1 MKDSV
6 WYNKLWHNKMQE
18 LPVEGDANA
27 AWQKMQA
34 LLDDNMPASPPNGI
48 NKPGRSLGYNLMLL
62 AAAAILAALLY
73 YAGTRLLGGN
83 KPVVEKS
90 QKHVNLN
97 NAGYKNARQKAVSI
111 SENIKAS
118 GNNLPASKNNEA
130 GNNTSINTTNNA
142 SSTTE
147 SAGTE
152 SKVST
157 ISKKNKGNPDNAS
170 FVSGAS
176 TNRRNHL
183 QANQTKN
190 GKPAFAA
197 HAGNSYVTT
206 SGVFRQS
213 NRTSKYFTSKTNK
226 NTALVS
232 NGTNGSSGSTTP
244 IISRN
249 NNTAQVTNPQSNST
263 NSTQKT
269 DTTTSKPIT
278 TAVNQPNNTTAA
290 AGKILAGKK
299 PASGKKTKPAKV
311 VSYSNFE
318 IGLNLGAKTN
328 RGIFAGVAGTY
339 YINHNL
345 GIGIGANVSQ
355 RLISGSYS
363 NSNYKYTFSPDT
375 SKAKT
380 YTADKLVVTSSQK
393 IYTVDVPV
401 LVTYKVSR
409 IISLKGGAVISIP
422 VKTGAIKNNLGAIN
436 NPVDTI
442 KPYRVIDTAA
452 HSTTINSRV
461 NFSLSGGIHLNLN
474 RFSIDADYVRGLSPY
489 TTSSSLGSGKS
500 YYHTFQFGVGFILFK
515 TKKK

>member
-6 WYNKLWHNKMQE
+6 WYNKLWHNKMQK

-34 LLDDNMPASPPNGI
+34 LLDDNMPASPPNSI
-48 NKPGRSLGYNLMLL
+48 NKPGKSLGYNLMLL

-90 QKHVNLN
+90 QKHINLN
-97 NAGYKNARQKAVSI
+97 NAEYKSTGQKASLT
-111 SENIKAS
+111 SQNLKAT
-118 GNNLPASKNNEA
+118 GNNLPASENNETVNNTDIHTKNN
-130 GNNTSINTTNNA
+130 TN
-142 SSTTE
+142 STAE
-147 SAGTE
+147 SAGIE

-157 ISKKNKGNPDNAS
+157 SSRKNDGSTGDVS

-176 TNRRNHL
+176 VNHKNSL
-183 QANQTKN
+183 QANRVKN
-190 GKPAFAA
+190 GKPAFV
-197 HAGNSYVTT
+197 GRNGS
-206 SGVFRQS
+206 SPI
-213 NRTSKYFTSKTNK
+213 RTSRIFRRSGTTGKDFTSKTNK
-226 NTALVS
+226 NTASVS
-232 NGTNGSSGSTTP
+232 TDGPTGSTKP
-244 IISRN
+244 IISGD
-249 NNTAQVTNPQSNST
+249 NNTAQVTNPQGNSA
-263 NSTQKT
+263 NSSQKT
-269 DTTTSKPIT
+269 DATTSNPVT
-278 TAVNQPNNTTAA
+278 TAANQPNNTTAA
-290 AGKILAGKK
+290 ARKTPAGIK
-299 PASGKKTKPAKV
+299 PASGKKTKPTKTI
-311 VSYSNFE
+311 SYSSFE
-318 IGLNLGAKTN
+318 FGLNLGAKTN
-328 RGIFAGVAGTY
+328 RGVFAGVAGTY

-393 IYTVDVPV
+393 IYTIDVPV

-422 VKTGAIKNNLGAIN
+422 LKTGAIKNNLGAIN

-442 KPYRVIDTAA
+442 KPYKVIDTAA